1 MKKKLLSMICAICA
15 VCMLFPMNVYALKI
29 ENRGITGGT
38 YNDSEII
45 LKSVTVTGGTFNGNV
60 LENNE
65 NCYIKGGIFNL
76 DVHNY
81 KRAYI
86 QGGTFN
92 NTVYNDGQISGGI
105 FKGTVHNMLSSFSGQ
120 ISGGTFYGAVNN
132 SFGTISNGAFYGSV
146 NNNNGTITG
155 GTFYGEIDGG
165 TVSGVTYRRIVT
177 FDSNGGSSVD
187 QQDVVKGE
195 KATQPADPTKQDY
208 LFDGWYYGDTL
219 YDFSQPVNDN
229 ITLQAHWKT
238 DTEIPHIS
246 GLTSGKYYCDKI
258 VQFTV
263 TDNVGVASVTAN
275 GVELTADADGYYTL
289 EKGIGGVTVIAKDYA
304 GNTAQIYVILKSA
317 HIDLNRDHVCDNC
330 REYVSDHDDTNND
343 HNCDYCGKQISI
355 CRDKNND
362 HLCDVCSKELTTCQD
377 KNNDHLCDKCE
388 KKISEHTGGNATCTN
403 KGICDICKEEYF
415 ANHSLIKTE
424 AKDATCTENGNLA
437 YWTCSTCHK
446 LYSDENGTTE
456 TTLEAVTIQA
466 GHSLVKIEAKDVTC
480 TEDGNIEYWTCSKC
494 DKLFLDENGTSET
507 TLEAVTIQASGHSLE
522 KIEAKEATCTE
533 NGNLDYW
540 KCSKCNKLFLDENG
554 TDETTMEDVTI
565 QSGHS
570 LVKIEAKDA
579 TCTENGNLAYWI
591 CSTCD
596 KLYSDENGTSETT
609 LEAVTIQAGHSLEKI
624 EAKNATC
631 TEDGNIE
638 YWTCSTCHKLYSDEN
653 GTAETTLEAVTIQA
667 GHSLVKTEAKEAT
680 CTEDGNLA
688 YWTCSKCDKLFLDEN
703 GTSETTLEAVTIQAL
718 DHSLKKIDE
727 IEATETETGIKEYF
741 QCDDCHKYFSDE
753 EAENEIVDLES
764 WKTSE
769 GLIQK
774 LEPQIIEG
782 TEQSVAQGTNTEL
795 SFRSNALFKDFI
807 CVKLDGKILNSN
819 YYTVKSGSIVVTLN
833 SDFVSTLKAGKH
845 TISIV
850 SESGEATTEFEVVK
864 KEAVKDTSK
873 KDNSNKTNTGLIENA
888 GLWISMMVS
897 SLDAL
902 FIGFILHK
910 KKK

>member
-45 LKSVTVTGGTFNGNV
+45 LKNVTVTGGTFNGNV

-105 FKGTVHNMLSSFSGQ
+105 FKGTVQNMLSSFSGQ

-522 KIEAKEATCTE
+522 KIEAK
-533 NGNLDYW
+533 
-540 KCSKCNKLFLDENG
+540 
-554 TDETTMEDVTI
+554 
-565 QSGHS
+565 
-570 LVKIEAKDA
+570 
-579 TCTENGNLAYWI
+579 
-591 CSTCD
+591 
-596 KLYSDENGTSETT
+596 
-609 LEAVTIQAGHSLEKI
+609 
-624 EAKNATC
+624 NATC

>member
-1 MKKKLLSMICAICA
+1 M
-15 VCMLFPMNVYALKI
+15 
-29 ENRGITGGT
+29 
-38 YNDSEII
+38 
-45 LKSVTVTGGTFNGNV
+45 
-60 LENNE
+60 
-65 NCYIKGGIFNL
+65 
-76 DVHNY
+76 
-81 KRAYI
+81 
-86 QGGTFN
+86 
-92 NTVYNDGQISGGI
+92 
-105 FKGTVHNMLSSFSGQ
+105 
-120 ISGGTFYGAVNN
+120 
-132 SFGTISNGAFYGSV
+132 
-146 NNNNGTITG
+146 
-155 GTFYGEIDGG
+155 
-165 TVSGVTYRRIVT
+165 
-177 FDSNGGSSVD
+177 
-187 QQDVVKGE
+187 
-195 KATQPADPTKQDY
+195 
-208 LFDGWYYGDTL
+208 
-219 YDFSQPVNDN
+219 
-229 ITLQAHWKT
+229 
-238 DTEIPHIS
+238 
-246 GLTSGKYYCDKI
+246 
-258 VQFTV
+258 
-263 TDNVGVASVTAN
+263 
-275 GVELTADADGYYTL
+275 
-289 EKGIGGVTVIAKDYA
+289 
-304 GNTAQIYVILKSA
+304 
-317 HIDLNRDHVCDNC
+317 
-330 REYVSDHDDTNND
+330 
-343 HNCDYCGKQISI
+343 
-355 CRDKNND
+355 
-362 HLCDVCSKELTTCQD
+362 
-377 KNNDHLCDKCE
+377 
-388 KKISEHTGGNATCTN
+388 
-403 KGICDICKEEYF
+403 
-415 ANHSLIKTE
+415 
-424 AKDATCTENGNLA
+424 
-437 YWTCSTCHK
+437 
-446 LYSDENGTTE
+446 
-456 TTLEAVTIQA
+456 
-466 GHSLVKIEAKDVTC
+466 
-480 TEDGNIEYWTCSKC
+480 
-494 DKLFLDENGTSET
+494 
-507 TLEAVTIQASGHSLE
+507 
-522 KIEAKEATCTE
+522 
-533 NGNLDYW
+533 
-540 KCSKCNKLFLDENG
+540 
-554 TDETTMEDVTI
+554 
-565 QSGHS
+565 
-570 LVKIEAKDA
+570 
-579 TCTENGNLAYWI
+579 
-591 CSTCD
+591 
-596 KLYSDENGTSETT
+596 YSDENGTSETT

>member
-45 LKSVTVTGGTFNGNV
+45 LKNVTVTGGTFNGNV

-105 FKGTVHNMLSSFSGQ
+105 FKGTVQNMLSSFSGQ

-446 LYSDENGTTE
+446 SQMKMEQLK
-456 TTLEAVTIQA
+456 Q
-466 GHSLVKIEAKDVTC
+466 H
-480 TEDGNIEYWTCSKC
+480 W
-494 DKLFLDENGTSET
+494 KL
-507 TLEAVTIQASGHSLE
+507 
-522 KIEAKEATCTE
+522 
-533 NGNLDYW
+533 
-540 KCSKCNKLFLDENG
+540 
-554 TDETTMEDVTI
+554 
-565 QSGHS
+565 
-570 LVKIEAKDA
+570 
-579 TCTENGNLAYWI
+579 
-591 CSTCD
+591 
-596 KLYSDENGTSETT
+596 
-609 LEAVTIQAGHSLEKI
+609 
-624 EAKNATC
+624 
-631 TEDGNIE
+631 
-638 YWTCSTCHKLYSDEN
+638 
-653 GTAETTLEAVTIQA
+653 
-667 GHSLVKTEAKEAT
+667 
-680 CTEDGNLA
+680 
-688 YWTCSKCDKLFLDEN
+688 
-703 GTSETTLEAVTIQAL
+703 
-718 DHSLKKIDE
+718 
-727 IEATETETGIKEYF
+727 
-741 QCDDCHKYFSDE
+741 
-753 EAENEIVDLES
+753 
-764 WKTSE
+764 
-769 GLIQK
+769 
-774 LEPQIIEG
+774 
-782 TEQSVAQGTNTEL
+782 
-795 SFRSNALFKDFI
+795 
-807 CVKLDGKILNSN
+807 
-819 YYTVKSGSIVVTLN
+819 
-833 SDFVSTLKAGKH
+833 
-845 TISIV
+845 
-850 SESGEATTEFEVVK
+850 
-864 KEAVKDTSK
+864 
-873 KDNSNKTNTGLIENA
+873 
-888 GLWISMMVS
+888 
-897 SLDAL
+897 
-902 FIGFILHK
+902 
-910 KKK
+910 

>member
-45 LKSVTVTGGTFNGNV
+45 LKNVTVTGGTFNGNV

-105 FKGTVHNMLSSFSGQ
+105 FKGTVQNMLSSFSGQ

-466 GHSLVKIEAKDVTC
+466 GHSLVK
-480 TEDGNIEYWTCSKC
+480 
-494 DKLFLDENGTSET
+494 
-507 TLEAVTIQASGHSLE
+507 
-522 KIEAKEATCTE
+522 
-533 NGNLDYW
+533 
-540 KCSKCNKLFLDENG
+540 
-554 TDETTMEDVTI
+554 
-565 QSGHS
+565 
-570 LVKIEAKDA
+570 
-579 TCTENGNLAYWI
+579 
-591 CSTCD
+591 
-596 KLYSDENGTSETT
+596 
-609 LEAVTIQAGHSLEKI
+609 
-624 EAKNATC
+624 
-631 TEDGNIE
+631 
-638 YWTCSTCHKLYSDEN
+638 
-653 GTAETTLEAVTIQA
+653 
-667 GHSLVKTEAKEAT
+667 TEAKEAT